1 MAYIF
6 DTNIFIRSKN
16 EMPMD
21 IWPTFWTRFSEMV
34 NSGQIFTS
42 VMVKDEIDKGKD
54 ELTEW
59 VKNNA
64 PKSFFLSLDADVM
77 NQYTATQN
85 WARSNPLYT
94 PQALNTFA
102 NVADAYLVAT
112 AAAKQMTLVTYE
124 ASSPLSKKRVMIP
137 DVWNALGVC
146 YCDLN
151 TVLREMGIQI

>member
-21 IWPTFWTRFSEMV
+21 IWPTFWARFGEMV
-34 NSGQIFTS
+34 NSGLIFTS
-42 VMVKDEIDKGKD
+42 VKVMDEIDKGKD

-59 VKNNA
+59 LKTNA
-64 PKSFFLSLDADVM
+64 PRSFFQPLDADVM
-77 NQYTATQN
+77 NQYTVTQN
-85 WARSNPLYT
+85 WARSNPLYNQ
-94 PQALNTFA
+94 QALNTFA

-124 ASSPLSKKRVMIP
+124 SSSPYSKRRVMIP
-137 DVWNALGVC
+137 DACNALGVQ

-151 TVLREMGIQI
+151 TVLKEMGIKI